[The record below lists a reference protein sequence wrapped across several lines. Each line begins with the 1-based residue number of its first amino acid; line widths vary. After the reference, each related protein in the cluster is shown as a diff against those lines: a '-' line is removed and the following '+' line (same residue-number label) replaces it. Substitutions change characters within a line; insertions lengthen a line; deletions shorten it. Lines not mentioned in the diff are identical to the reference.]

1 MHPTRPATTSAAALP
16 EWYQMY
22 FDAVVEADEAKALMA
37 IQRASRAI
45 RQRVVQLGRG
55 SPHNPREAQ
64 DLASALI
71 YLTLLLHNIS
81 PEKGSPLWQ

>member
-1 MHPTRPATTSAAALP
+1 MYPTRASTTSAATLP

-22 FDAVVEADEAKALMA
+22 FNAVVEADEAKAL
-37 IQRASRAI
+37 IEIHGASRAI
-45 RQRVVQLGRG
+45 RQRLVQLGSG
-55 SPHNPREAQ
+55 SSHHPREAQ

-81 PEKGSPLWQ
+81 PEKGSLLWQ